1 MSKTKGPGSTYS
13 FLDYVRMHPENFFRE
28 VGNGLGYDDCIYQM
42 LQIIVDNSIDE
53 FRCGHGNRIELTVD
67 FDSGKMSVRDDGYGA
82 PVSKLHECFGLHAV
96 GGMYTADAANAASM
110 LISCAKIVNG
120 LSSHFRARSVR
131 DGEYGEVEFAE
142 GKLVS
147 NETGTS
153 GPDEKSGTLVEWIP
167 DGTILPKYT
176 VVENHVIRRIRNCAA
191 ANPGMAFFFNGRAID
206 AVEPKSDAI
215 EHGSRNI

>member
-1 MSKTKGPGSTYS
+1 MSKTKGTGSTYS

-67 FDSGKMSVRDDGYGA
+67 FDSGKMGVRDYGYGA
-82 PVSKLHECFGLHAV
+82 PVSKLDECFGLHAV

-110 LISCAKIVNG
+110 LISCAMIVNG
-120 LSSHFRARSVR
+120 LSSHFRVRSVR
-131 DGEYGEVEFAE
+131 NGEYGEVVFAE

-153 GPDEKSGTLVEWIP
+153 SSDEKKGTFVEWIP
-167 DGTILPKYT
+167 DARILPKFT
-176 VVENHVIRRIRNCAA
+176 IVEKHVIRRIRNCATV
-191 ANPGMAFFFNGRAID
+191 NPGMRFVFNGRPIDAAEVKADAID
-206 AVEPKSDAI
+206 LN
-215 EHGSRNI
+215 SRNI